1 MLSTHV
7 TYRRREW
14 IWKAARKRTW
24 TSKAVTS
31 PLCDLKNKSCDPWG
45 QMLKWKTVSLW
56 FLSLVLL
63 TWLTCSI
70 SSVTA
75 GNLSGIVFSHR
86 PPTAPPKQS
95 QKCFELPLPFPPSGS
110 SLQLPMALQL
120 GWIFIEVSLI
130 VFWGVCLLV
139 HFFKLVSWLQNSWY
153 KQIMFSSISSILWE
167 LPVQITK
174 TCYFQ
179 SISWVQEPQA
189 NCH

>member
-1 MLSTHV
+1 MLSTHM
-7 TYRRREW
+7 TYRWREW

-45 QMLKWKTVSLW
+45 QMLKWKTVPLW

-75 GNLSGIVFSHR
+75 GKLSGIVFSCK

-139 HFFKLVSWLQNSWY
+139 HFLNLSHDCRTLGT
-153 KQIMFSSISSILWE
+153 SIS
-167 LPVQITK
+167 
-174 TCYFQ
+174 CFQ
-179 SISWVQEPQA
+179 VFPRYCESYQCRLQKPAIFKASPGFKSL
-189 NCH
+189 